1 MPQLFVFIGLLLVG
15 SVQAASLGE
24 WVERLAQTQPE
35 ALRLEAQQTWS
46 QAQTQQARRW
56 FPQGGQ
62 WRIAHETDQMTGSQ
76 GIQNWEVGIGFSLW
90 AWGQRQ
96 AQQDY
101 AQFSQQG
108 FELSQS
114 LLKLD
119 MAEVLREAA
128 WNLRQAKAELEMA
141 QREHQVWQ
149 QLTEG
154 VSKAVRAG
162 EKPQLDQK
170 LAEQALLRSEAN
182 LAQTQAKLNQAQALL
197 QSWGVDSEIEAL
209 TEPQAKVDW
218 QNHPALIWQRNLAQ
232 QAQAKRRIAES
243 EVSGQPSIELT
254 AKQEQDDQT
263 QANGALVLAFSMP
276 FGEGN
281 RLAVADSLQN
291 QTEQQVALATLERQI
306 HQAWLSADNNLKLAR
321 QQNGLAQKQVE
332 MSRQTLVMA
341 RQSYQSGETNLTELL
356 RVQQQ
361 TLFDERQAVLSSLD
375 VQYQI
380 ARFNQALGVVPQ

>member
-15 SVQAASLGE
+15 SAQAASLGE

-209 TEPQAKVDW
+209 TEPQAKEDW
-218 QNHPALIWQRNLAQ
+218 QNHPALIWQQNLAQ

-254 AKQEQDDQT
+254 AKQEEDDQT

-281 RLAVADSLQN
+281 RLALTDSLQN
-291 QTEQQVALATLERQI
+291 QTEQQVALATLKRQI

>member
-15 SVQAASLGE
+15 SAQAASLGE
-24 WVERLAQTQPE
+24 WAERLAQTQPE

-62 WRIAHETDQMTGSQ
+62 WRVAHETDQMTGSQ

-108 FELSQS
+108 SELSQS

-209 TEPQAKVDW
+209 TEPQAKEDW
-218 QNHPALIWQRNLAQ
+218 QNHPALIWQQNLAQ

-254 AKQEQDDQT
+254 AKQEEDDQT

-281 RLAVADSLQN
+281 RLALADSLQN
-291 QTEQQVALATLERQI
+291 QTEQQVALATLKRQI

>member
-1 MPQLFVFIGLLLVG
+1 MPQLFVFITLMLL
-15 SVQAASLGE
+15 SSAQAASLGE
-24 WVERLAQTQPE
+24 WVERLAQNQPE
-35 ALRLEAQQTWS
+35 ALRMEAQQAWA
-46 QAQTQQARRW
+46 QAQTQQAKRW

-62 WRIAHETDQMTGSQ
+62 WRVAHETDQMTGSQ
-76 GIQNWEVGIGFSLW
+76 GIQNWEVGVGFSLW

-101 AQFSQQG
+101 AQFSQQNS
-108 FELSQS
+108 ELSQS

-128 WNLRQAKAELEMA
+128 WNLRQSKAELEMA

-182 LAQTQAKLNQAQALL
+182 LAQTQAKFNQAQALL

-209 TEPQAKVDW
+209 TEPQAKEDW

-281 RLAVADSLQN
+281 RVALADSLQN
-291 QTEQQVALATLERQI
+291 QTEQQVALATLKRQI